1 MCAKTNF
8 GAKYVMLT
16 AHFTGNSAP
25 TQITARIFRPFVTI
39 CLSVESYKYQCK
51 TIIQLELRGL
61 ESGPNSSQ
69 KLNCRIATLT
79 HNSPKPEPKKM
90 SHVGQQSKMFPSA
103 QESQR
108 SPPQPKGQCTG
119 MVVVQTRASAA
130 APAPAINHN
139 RVNSNDGT
147 DAAPQAKK
155 NGTGT
160 GTGTNNGNCSAASMK
175 SADAATGD
183 VGMNEDV
190 EVVDRSQDEAD
201 VADEFNG
208 GVQEVRL
215 PIASLKLKVEDRA
228 LPMLSLLR
236 TNRCRAFH
244 QLLALIL
251 IHVPS
256 PPEPAPSSAEGES
269 GATAPATWGRWTNLK
284 TAMDVYF
291 GASFIGRMHKR
302 PNKPSRLYKKMLNT
316 IPSWKAYMDHFD
328 VAVDLETCV
337 IKVPQQGLLS
347 VNEDYGIFLL
357 VEIFYRKFVQKLVV
371 NIDVLSLIYM
381 PSDGILYNPDDFHF
395 PGLSASEIS
404 QGKGIG
410 YADVHIDLAGNNEGM
425 KSSVN
430 GKHEA
435 SCSRDWILSEPPL
448 KKRASGSAKGLNDSE
463 SFIGNAISEVSLS
476 LESIRDGMMHFARR
490 KLALDHRR
498 LQLEEMEL
506 TENIAKC
513 KAEAKLFQTKS
524 IQMDLENDKA
534 EIELLERLELK
545 IATAAPSSALLPI
558 WKKLREK
565 SLSRIRKK
573 HNLR

>member
-1 MCAKTNF
+1 
-8 GAKYVMLT
+8 V
-16 AHFTGNSAP
+16 
-25 TQITARIFRPFVTI
+25 
-39 CLSVESYKYQCK
+39 
-51 TIIQLELRGL
+51 
-61 ESGPNSSQ
+61 
-69 KLNCRIATLT
+69 
-79 HNSPKPEPKKM
+79 
-90 SHVGQQSKMFPSA
+90 
-103 QESQR
+103 
-108 SPPQPKGQCTG
+108 
-119 MVVVQTRASAA
+119 
-130 APAPAINHN
+130 
-139 RVNSNDGT
+139 
-147 DAAPQAKK
+147 
-155 NGTGT
+155 
-160 GTGTNNGNCSAASMK
+160 
-175 SADAATGD
+175 
-183 VGMNEDV
+183 
-190 EVVDRSQDEAD
+190 
-201 VADEFNG
+201 DEFNG
-208 GVQEVRL
+208 EVQAIRV

-269 GATAPATWGRWTNLK
+269 GATSPATWGRWTNLK

-302 PNKPSRLYKKMLNT
+302 PNKPSRLYNKMMNT

-371 NIDVLSLIYM
+371 KIDVLSLVYI
-381 PSDGILYNPDDFHF
+381 PSDGILYNPNDFDL
-395 PGLSASEIS
+395 PGLAASEIS

-410 YADVHIDLAGNNEGM
+410 YADVHIDLGGNKEGM
-425 KSSVN
+425 KSSVS

-448 KKRASGSAKGLNDSE
+448 KKRATAQGLNDSE

-476 LESIRDGMMHFARR
+476 LDSIRDGMTHFARR

-513 KAEAKLFQTKS
+513 KAEARLFQTKS

-534 EIELLERLELK
+534 EIEMLERLELK